1 VARSTHR
8 LHRSTKRSTAVPRP
22 SSVTPTIPTAP
33 AVAPAANAAQLSNAP
48 ADEFP
53 LRRARRAAEQ
63 EQAQKPR
70 IAGRRKPAV
79 VRAERAASAPRTRA
93 TAPRSTRRTASRS
106 KRTIFAQFVSLSA
119 MFGVFALLVSTS
131 LPANAFYTA
140 EEAAATAAAASTQD
154 DTAAT
159 LSAAV
164 QPQQVTVN
172 EKAANAAAETS
183 VAARDNY
190 QAKSFQQ
197 QITAL
202 RGNPNYT
209 YTNNPFGTIQW
220 PFPTTV
226 PISSGFGPRSVC
238 SYCSSYHLG
247 MDFTPGSGVPIQSIA
262 DGVVSAVNL
271 DSGGL
276 GNHVIIDH
284 VINGQRVQ
292 TVYAHMQWGS
302 IQVAVGQSVTV
313 GTIVGAVGSTGVST
327 GAHLHFEVHLDGTP
341 VDPYA
346 WLQANAN

>member
-1 VARSTHR
+1 MA
-8 LHRSTKRSTAVPRP
+8 
-22 SSVTPTIPTAP
+22 
-33 AVAPAANAAQLSNAP
+33 
-48 ADEFP
+48 
-53 LRRARRAAEQ
+53 
-63 EQAQKPR
+63 
-70 IAGRRKPAV
+70 
-79 VRAERAASAPRTRA
+79 
-93 TAPRSTRRTASRS
+93 
-106 KRTIFAQFVSLSA
+106 
-119 MFGVFALLVSTS
+119 GVFALLVSTS

-140 EEAAATAAAASTQD
+140 EDAAASVLASSEI
-154 DTAAT
+154 AAASS
-159 LSAAV
+159 LSAV
-164 QPQQVTVN
+164 QPQKVTVN
-172 EKAANAAAETS
+172 ADAAKAAAET
-183 VAARDNY
+183 AATARDNY
-190 QAKSFQQ
+190 EAKSFQQ

-209 YTNNPFGTIQW
+209 FTNNPFGTIQW

-226 PISSGFGPRSVC
+226 PISSGFGPRAVC

-247 MDFTPGSGVPIQSIA
+247 IDFTPGSGVPIQAITE
-262 DGVVSAVNL
+262 GVVSAVNL

-302 IQVAVGQSVTV
+302 IQVAVGQAVSV

-341 VDPYA
+341 VDPYV